1 LGAPGQRKALAW
13 EYGRAGRTG
22 PGSDRGGDATRAG
35 LVLVGLAL
43 GLAGL
48 GIARPA
54 LDSSPPGA
62 PAAQRDIRALYLKD
76 CAICHGSDG
85 GGTRLG
91 PTLVG
96 LGPAAVDFQVSTG
109 RMPLPSPQAESRR
122 RTPKYSPATIRRL
135 VAYVDSITGGG
146 GLPIPEVNLGIA
158 NVSQGGE
165 LYRQQCAACHSWS
178 GEGGALLD
186 REAPSTHPAT
196 ATQIAEAVRT
206 GPGTMPAFGGAA
218 IAENELDSLVAYT
231 LYLDKPRD
239 RGGEPLWG
247 IGPLIEGAAA
257 GLLGL
262 GGLVLAIRWI
272 GTRA

>member
-1 LGAPGQRKALAW
+1 M
-13 EYGRAGRTG
+13 
-22 PGSDRGGDATRAG
+22 
-35 LVLVGLAL
+35 LVGLTL
-43 GLAGL
+43 GLAGV
-48 GIARPA
+48 GIARPGIDA
-54 LDSSPPGA
+54 SEHRA

-85 GGTRLG
+85 RGTRQG
-91 PTLVG
+91 PSLVG

-109 RMPLPSPQAESRR
+109 RMPIPSPKTQPQR
-122 RTPKYSPATIRRL
+122 RTPKYSRATIRRL
-135 VAYVDSITGGG
+135 VTYVDSITGGG
-146 GLPIPEVNLGIA
+146 GIPIPQVNLGIA
-158 NVSQGGE
+158 DVAQGGE
-165 LYRQQCAACHSWS
+165 VFRQQCAACHAWS

-196 ATQIAEAVRT
+196 PTQIAEAVRT

-239 RGGEPLWG
+239 RGGEPLWHV
-247 IGPLIEGAAA
+247 GPLVEGAAA

-262 GGLVLAIRWI
+262 GALVLAIRWI

>member
-1 LGAPGQRKALAW
+1 MAW
-13 EYGRAGRTG
+13 INGRRDRPAQGERGRRD
-22 PGSDRGGDATRAG
+22 PTRAG
-35 LVLVGLAL
+35 LVLVGLTL

-48 GIARPA
+48 GIARPG
-54 LDSSPPGA
+54 LDSHPHSA
-62 PAAQRDIRALYLKD
+62 PDAQRDIRALYLKD

-85 GGTRLG
+85 GGTRQG

-96 LGPAAVDFQVSTG
+96 LGPAAIDFQVSAG
-109 RMPLPSPQAESRR
+109 YMPLPSPHAEVRR
-122 RTPKYSPATIRRL
+122 RKPKYSPATVRRL

-146 GLPIPEVNLGIA
+146 GVPIPQVNLGIA
-158 NVSQGGE
+158 NVAQGGE

-218 IAENELDSLVAYT
+218 IAENDLDSLVAYT

-262 GGLVLAIRWI
+262 GGLILVIRWI